1 MWQLHRTTS
10 GGNQAASAAED
21 EFSHEQRLDQFHE
34 TMARSNLQNIM
45 EFANNL
51 QQHHHHPAAAALDGN
66 GRRRTF
72 EKSRSLPAVNQSHQV
87 HNIGLHHHHASA
99 VMKNDTF
106 GNFSTAHQYQGG
118 GASASSSNPFLDN
131 SISIM
136 SSAFPPA
143 VAPGIMFAASASS
156 KSNNHISGAST
167 STSSSTESSTTAKH
181 AACRSSDCSA
191 NFSDEDSSRHL
202 LHRPSNTANS
212 LGGGGLGNAYHSR
225 TQSIVAPFPTPVVT
239 YNCKNSC
246 QIGPSKL
253 YRLIASP
260 PQDEPLDWDVILHR
274 ALSHPHEA
282 CFFDPNAGGHVFAL
296 HKLLRR
302 TGDDPNCRPPFPVVE
317 AVMKACPRAVTRKQ
331 AVVDEDNIAEDELSN
346 CAGAENHLHVGL
358 VDGQMLPPQLRPNNV
373 NNNNNGP
380 MEEDDA
386 SAASQRREDE
396 DEENDHD
403 DVRFEY
409 PLAIACECEQDG
421 EVVRLLASFLQKSN
435 PVYRSEVFRS
445 LDYASLPNRFVRI
458 LLEENPNCVLERGT
472 SSEENEGD
480 DDDSPLEKV
489 LFWWDDPDVMGMEND
504 IVSYPD
510 CNMRDDLCDLF
521 EKLRMM
527 LYAAAKRSMKG
538 YDENKLQFQV
548 LHHVLRIVSTGGIRD
563 VRFPNDFAHAVLL
576 IAKFIQRE
584 QVAMFQ
590 ERDETG
596 SLPLHI
602 ACSGQGLVR
611 PDSVV
616 AEAESNAAGE
626 TNNADAQAGNNVR
639 EDNDGNNLGNDEQ
652 VPDQEEEEE
661 EEEEEDDDDEDEA
674 NSDSGEESERI
685 PMPSGMEVIG
695 LLLENNPNSIRLRD
709 SLTGSLPLHLALQ
722 CNPQVVDVIEK
733 LVDIFPLSISM
744 PDGNGRL
751 PLHIALLQKSPA
763 WEKILRSYPAA
774 LECRD
779 PVTGL
784 LPFQLA
790 AMSTGNDENEDGEE
804 SLSLCFQ
811 LLRGNP
817 CLATGL
823 GKMKPRPQSLIERQI
838 MARYKPRVLK
848 LEEENERLQQRIKEL
863 ESQLR
868 SMTASTSEDPKW
880 KKRKSSST

>member
-1 MWQLHRTTS
+1 MWQLRRGSTS
-10 GGNQAASAAED
+10 SSNEAAAAAAD
-21 EFSHEQRLDQFHE
+21 GEFLHEQRLQ
-34 TMARSNLQNIM
+34 ARNSSQSIM
-45 EFANNL
+45 DFAPL
-51 QQHHHHPAAAALDGN
+51 QQQQQHPAALGIQ
-66 GRRRTF
+66 RSSRSSL
-72 EKSRSLPAVNQSHQV
+72 EKSRSLPVVNRHRDLSFRLHRS
-87 HNIGLHHHHASA
+87 NRGL
-99 VMKNDTF
+99 KNDTF
-106 GNFSTAHQYQGG
+106 EFASHAYQGG
-118 GASASSSNPFLDN
+118 GASSASSNPFLDN
-131 SISIM
+131 SIM
-136 SSAFPPA
+136 STMRSSYPTAAAAVPA
-143 VAPGIMFAASASS
+143 GIMFAAAAAASNNGSSQHSHAVSSASS
-156 KSNNHISGAST
+156 ST
-167 STSSSTESSTTAKH
+167 DSSTKLTAH
-181 AACRSSDCSA
+181 RNNNFA
-191 NFSDEDSSRHL
+191 FSDDDLPCHL
-202 LHRPSNTANS
+202 LHRPNNNNN
-212 LGGGGLGNAYHSR
+212 LGGGTLGHATRS
-225 TQSIVAPFPTPVVT
+225 QSAPSSAPPPVT
-239 YNCKNSC
+239 NNNGRNSC
-246 QIGPSKL
+246 PIGPSKL

-260 PQDEPLDWDVILHR
+260 PQDAPLDWDEILHR

-331 AVVDEDNIAEDELSN
+331 AVVDEDNITDELSN
-346 CAGAENHLHVGL
+346 SASGTDNNSVA
-358 VDGQMLPPQLRPNNV
+358 DGHIMPPQQQNND
-373 NNNNNGP
+373 NAP
-380 MEEDDA
+380 MEEDDDDDA
-386 SAASQRREDE
+386 PPQPQ
-396 DEENDHD
+396 DEEEDHD

-409 PLAIACECEQDG
+409 PLAIACEWEQDG
-421 EVVRLLASFLQKSN
+421 EVVRLLASSLQQTN

-489 LFWWDDPDVMGMEND
+489 LFWWDDPDMLGMEDD
-504 IVSYPD
+504 IASYPD

-527 LYAAAKRSMKG
+527 LYAAVKGSMTG
-538 YDENKLQFQV
+538 YDENKIRFQV

-576 IAKFIQRE
+576 ISKFIQRE
-584 QVAMFQ
+584 QVVMFQ

-602 ACSGQGLVR
+602 ACSGQGLIR
-611 PDSVV
+611 PSTVP
-616 AEAESNAAGE
+616 EAESHTE
-626 TNNADAQAGNNVR
+626 TTDNDAEAQMGDGAR
-639 EDNDGNNLGNDEQ
+639 EDNANVRNNEQ
-652 VPDQEEEEE
+652 APGQL
-661 EEEEEDDDDEDEA
+661 EEEDDDDDEVDD
-674 NSDSGEESERI
+674 SDSDDGSERI
-685 PMPSGMEVIG
+685 ATSSGMEVIG

-722 CNPQVVDVIEK
+722 CNPQVVEVIEK
-733 LVDIFPLSISM
+733 FIDIFPLSISM

-751 PLHIALLQKSPA
+751 PLHIALLQKSPS
-763 WEKILRSYPAA
+763 WEKILRAYPAA

-790 AMSTGNDENEDGEE
+790 AMSTNTSSGEAEDNIQENED

-811 LLRGNP
+811 LLRKNP

-823 GKMKPRPQSLIERQI
+823 GKMKSRPQSLIEQQI

-848 LEEENERLQQRIKEL
+848 LEEENERLQQRVKEL

-880 KKRKSSST
+880 KKRKSSSNITWEGQQNS

>member
-1 MWQLHRTTS
+1 MWQLHRRS
-10 GGNQAASAAED
+10 GGGNEAAADGEL
-21 EFSHEQRLDQFHE
+21 HEQHLDQFNE
-34 TMARSNLQNIM
+34 TMSRSTSQNIM
-45 EFANNL
+45 DFAPL
-51 QQHHHHPAAAALDGN
+51 QHHRAALG
-66 GRRRTF
+66 GSRRSL
-72 EKSRSLPAVNQSHQV
+72 EKSRSLPVVNHRQV
-87 HNIGLHHHHASA
+87 GVSGLHHHRASSA
-99 VMKNDTF
+99 MKNDTF
-106 GNFSTAHQYQGG
+106 GNFSSHQYQAAAG
-118 GASASSSNPFLDN
+118 SSSSNPFLDN
-131 SISIM
+131 SITMMM
-136 SSAFPPA
+136 SFPTA
-143 VAPGIMFAASASS
+143 VAAGTMFAAAPSGNHLSAASTASS
-156 KSNNHISGAST
+156 
-167 STSSSTESSTTAKH
+167 STSSNKL
-181 AACRSSDCSA
+181 AASRSSSDSA
-191 NFSDEDSSRHL
+191 YFSDEDLPRHL
-202 LHRPSNTANS
+202 LHHPNNTINN
-212 LGGGGLGNAYHSR
+212 LGGGGITRCATPYGGS
-225 TQSIVAPFPTPVVT
+225 QSNNIITVDPSPTP
-239 YNCKNSC
+239 NNNGRNSC

-260 PQDEPLDWDVILHR
+260 PQDAPLDWDVILHR

-331 AVVDEDNIAEDELSN
+331 AVVDEDNITDEFSN
-346 CAGAENHLHVGL
+346 SASDNLHAVL
-358 VDGQMLPPQLRPNNV
+358 IDGQVPPPPPP
-373 NNNNNGP
+373 NNGP
-380 MEEDDA
+380 MDEDDA
-386 SAASQRREDE
+386 SDAASQPQDE
-396 DEENDHD
+396 DDDNDHD

-409 PLAIACECEQDG
+409 PLAIACEWEQDG
-421 EVVRLLASFLQKSN
+421 EVVRLLASSLQKSN

-489 LFWWDDPDVMGMEND
+489 LFWWDDPDMLGMEDD
-504 IVSYPD
+504 IASYPD

-527 LYAAAKRSMKG
+527 LYAAAKGSMKG
-538 YDENKLQFQV
+538 YDDDKIQFQV

-584 QVAMFQ
+584 RVGMFQ

-602 ACSGQGLVR
+602 ACSGQGLNR
-611 PDSVV
+611 PPNSVP
-616 AEAESNAAGE
+616 EQESNTEANIV
-626 TNNADAQAGNNVR
+626 TDAQVGDEAR
-639 EDNDGNNLGNDEQ
+639 EDNDDLRNDEQ
-652 VPDQEEEEE
+652 APDQLED
-661 EEEEEDDDDEDEA
+661 EEEDDDDEVDD
-674 NSDSGEESERI
+674 SDSDEGSERI
-685 PMPSGMEVIG
+685 SIPSGMEVIG

-722 CNPQVVDVIEK
+722 CNPQVVEVIEK
-733 LVDIFPLSISM
+733 FIDIFPLSISM

-751 PLHIALLQKSPA
+751 PLHIALLQKSPS

-790 AMSTGNDENEDGEE
+790 AMSTNDETEDEIEENED

-811 LLRGNP
+811 LLRKNP

-823 GKMKPRPQSLIERQI
+823 GKMKSRPQSLIKQQI

-848 LEEENERLQQRIKEL
+848 LEEENERLKQRVKEL
-863 ESQLR
+863 ENQLKNV
-868 SMTASTSEDPKW
+868 TVGTSENPKW
-880 KKRKSSST
+880 KKRKSTSTLC